1 MIVKIR
7 IDGDQK
13 RAAAAAVGFGAA
25 VGLGA
30 AVTGATG
37 TGCWVV
43 DRTGGRVG
51 TGEGAGGWVEPTGTN
66 GVVGAGGAAGV
77 LVTTGIELELPKIR
91 TELDGTATQKVL
103 RAWTYVVL

>member
-1 MIVKIR
+1 MMVKIR
-7 IDGDQK
+7 IDGDQR
-13 RAAAAAVGFGAA
+13 RATAAA

-51 TGEGAGGWVEPTGTN
+51 TAGGAGGWVGTSGTD
-66 GVVGAGGAAGV
+66 GVVGAGGTAGV
-77 LVTTGIELELPKIR
+77 LVTTGIELELLEMR
-91 TELDGTATQKVL
+91 TELDGTATQKVS